1 MALLKAKLSGSSDGM
16 PINTLATTS
25 TGATTIHTFTTSTG
39 ANTWDEIYLWG
50 FNNGTGNVDITLEYG
65 STTAIIVQ
73 TLSPKTGNT
82 LILPGT
88 VGNAG
93 TVLKAFKSGTTAMG
107 LIGFI
112 NSVSS

>member
-1 MALLKAKLSGSSDGM
+1 MAIVKGKLSGSSNGT
-16 PINTLATTS
+16 PINTLATNS
-25 TGATTIHTFTTSTG
+25 TGATTIHTFTASTG

-50 FNNGTGNVDITLEYG
+50 FNNGTGNVNITLEYG

-73 TLSPKTGNT
+73 TLYPKAGNT
-82 LILPGT
+82 PILPGT

-93 TVLKAFKSGTTAMG
+93 TVLKAFKSGTTSMG